1 MWRAR
6 DTALN
11 RTVAI
16 KIPRK
21 GQLDV
26 AESELFL
33 REARTAAQ
41 VRHPNIVS
49 IYEVGREDDTVFIV
63 SEYVQGVTLAEWLTA
78 KQMSVREA
86 AELCAKLAEAVDHAH
101 NAGVVHRD
109 LKPGNIMI
117 DEVGEPHIMDFGL
130 ARREASDVTMTA
142 DGKVLGTPAYMSP
155 EQAKGESHHADRR
168 SDVYSLGVILFELL
182 TGERPFRG
190 SARMLLQ
197 QIMHDP
203 PPSPRKLRGT
213 VPRDLETVCLK
224 CLEKDPG
231 RRYASAK
238 EFAEDLRRYL
248 QGTPI
253 LARPITRI
261 ERAWRTCKRN
271 PIATGLLLA
280 LLLSLLGGLA
290 GVTGQWHRARA
301 EANEK
306 RRLLYISEMNVAQQA
321 WEEATI
327 PRLRNLL
334 ARQIPGTGQEDL
346 RSFEWYYSWRQASTA
361 GRTRRINLSDGACQ
375 IAFSPNGDRLAVAH
389 TFGPMVTLID
399 TKRATVV
406 ETVGSVGRP
415 RWSHNFAAFS
425 SDGKLLVYPSLDWRS
440 VRLRTR
446 ERCHRKRPVVRRCS
460 RGSGVS

>member
-1 MWRAR
+1 MEVRCPHCCASVELESETPLSAITCSSCGSSFSLLSVDETATYQLSARKKLGHFELIEQIGAGSFGSVWRAH
-6 DTALN
+6 DTALD
-11 RTVAI
+11 RTVAM

-101 NAGVVHRD
+101 DAGVVHRD

-155 EQAKGESHHADRR
+155 EQAKGEAHHADRR

-197 QIMHDP
+197 QIMQDA

-231 RRYASAK
+231 SVTP
-238 EFAEDLRRYL
+238 LRKNS
-248 QGTPI
+248 P
-253 LARPITRI
+253 
-261 ERAWRTCKRN
+261 RTCGD
-271 PIATGLLLA
+271 T
-280 LLLSLLGGLA
+280 
-290 GVTGQWHRARA
+290 WRAR
-301 EANEK
+301 
-306 RRLLYISEMNVAQQA
+306 R
-321 WEEATI
+321 
-327 PRLRNLL
+327 
-334 ARQIPGTGQEDL
+334 
-346 RSFEWYYSWRQASTA
+346 F
-361 GRTRRINLSDGACQ
+361 
-375 IAFSPNGDRLAVAH
+375 
-389 TFGPMVTLID
+389 
-399 TKRATVV
+399 
-406 ETVGSVGRP
+406 
-415 RWSHNFAAFS
+415 
-425 SDGKLLVYPSLDWRS
+425 
-440 VRLRTR
+440 
-446 ERCHRKRPVVRRCS
+446 
-460 RGSGVS
+460 